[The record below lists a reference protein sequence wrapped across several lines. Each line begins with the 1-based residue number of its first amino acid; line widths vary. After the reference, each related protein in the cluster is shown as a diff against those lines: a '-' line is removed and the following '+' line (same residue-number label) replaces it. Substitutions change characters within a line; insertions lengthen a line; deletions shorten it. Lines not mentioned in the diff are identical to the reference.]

1 MTVSERPL
9 RADAERNRRRIMDAA
24 RELFAA
30 RGLDVTLNDIARH
43 AGVGV
48 GTVYRRFPDK
58 EVLIEALFEE
68 RVAELEAIAIA
79 GLAMADPWEG
89 IVATLTGVLELQEAD
104 RGLKELILSVDRRRE
119 GIAPI
124 RARMAPVVAEL
135 MARAKAAGQLR
146 EDIGPQDFPL
156 LQILLGAVIDVS
168 RDAVA
173 RPVAALSRADPA
185 GHARRARPTGA
196 AARRGARLRA
206 DGRGAALLAPA
217 AARLSARQPAAAR
230 LACSKAAR
238 NAPPSPAARRSR
250 WPAIRRRNA
259 TPDGHPRT
267 RRGARSRAR
276 PRARSRCAAPVR
288 SPPGRAS
295 TQVSRSRR
303 PRRTAA
309 VWR

>member
-9 RADAERNRRRIMDAA
+9 RADAERNRRRIMVAA

-30 RGLDVTLNDIARH
+30 RGLEVTLNDIARH

-79 GLAMADPWEG
+79 GLAAADPWEG

-104 RGLKELILSVDRRRE
+104 RGFKELILSVNRTRD

-124 RARMAPVVAEL
+124 RARLAPVVAEM

-146 EDIGPQDFPL
+146 EDIVPQDFPL

-168 RDAVA
+168 RDASPGLWRRYLEVM
-173 RPVAALSRADPA
+173 LQGMRADPSPPA
-185 GHARRARPTGA
+185 PLRVAMPGLEEMDHVLRCWRP
-196 AARRGARLRA
+196 
-206 DGRGAALLAPA
+206 P
-217 AARLSARQPAAAR
+217 
-230 LACSKAAR
+230 
-238 NAPPSPAARRSR
+238 RRS
-250 WPAIRRRNA
+250 
-259 TPDGHPRT
+259 
-267 RRGARSRAR
+267 
-276 PRARSRCAAPVR
+276 
-288 SPPGRAS
+288 
-295 TQVSRSRR
+295 
-303 PRRTAA
+303 
-309 VWR
+309 

>member
-1 MTVSERPL
+1 MTLTERPL

-24 RELFAA
+24 RELFAD

-68 RVAELEAIAIA
+68 RLAELEAIARA
-79 GLAMADPWEG
+79 GLTMADPWEG

-104 RGLKELILSVDRRRE
+104 RGFKELVLSVGRRRD

-146 EDIGPQDFPL
+146 EDIVPQDFPL

-168 RDAVA
+168 RDASPGLWRRYLELILQGMRAEPGPPAPLRIMMPGFEQMDQVLGCW
-173 RPVAALSRADPA
+173 RPP
-185 GHARRARPTGA
+185 RRA
-196 AARRGARLRA
+196 
-206 DGRGAALLAPA
+206 
-217 AARLSARQPAAAR
+217 
-230 LACSKAAR
+230 
-238 NAPPSPAARRSR
+238 
-250 WPAIRRRNA
+250 
-259 TPDGHPRT
+259 
-267 RRGARSRAR
+267 
-276 PRARSRCAAPVR
+276 
-288 SPPGRAS
+288 
-295 TQVSRSRR
+295 
-303 PRRTAA
+303 
-309 VWR
+309 